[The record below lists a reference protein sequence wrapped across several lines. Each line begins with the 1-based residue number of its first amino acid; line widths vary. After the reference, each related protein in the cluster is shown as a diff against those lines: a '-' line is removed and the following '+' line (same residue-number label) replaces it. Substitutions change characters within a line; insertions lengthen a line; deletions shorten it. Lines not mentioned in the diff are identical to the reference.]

1 MIYDVIIIGAGQ
13 AGISMSQK
21 LKNQGINHLMIDSH
35 SYIGEQWRSRY
46 DSLIL
51 FTPRSYSSL
60 PGLMMEGA
68 PEGYPT
74 KDEMATYLQQ
84 YVQYFELP
92 VFLKVKV
99 EKLKKKEDIF
109 VMQTSKGELAAK
121 KVVVATGAFQNPF
134 IPPII
139 HENSKDIEHI
149 HSSQYINTTAISN
162 DTVLIVGGGN
172 SGAQIAVELA
182 DSKNV
187 YLATPHKMNF
197 LPLRLLGKSIFNW
210 LDKLN
215 LLYAGIDT
223 KRGELFQKRKDP
235 IFGYE
240 LKRLINKNK
249 ITIKPRVEKVIGEQ
263 VFFSDG
269 STIETQIIIWST
281 GFKPSF
287 EWINIDGVIRRDG
300 KPNHNRGISPIE
312 NLYFIGLPWQYHRGS
327 ALVCGVGKDAEY
339 LLHNIIN

>member
-121 KVVVATGAFQNPF
+121 KVVVATGAFQNP
-134 IPPII
+134 
-139 HENSKDIEHI
+139 N
-149 HSSQYINTTAISN
+149 A
-162 DTVLIVGGGN
+162 
-172 SGAQIAVELA
+172 GASFTPSPTIATLP
-182 DSKNV
+182 
-187 YLATPHKMNF
+187 YLARNCLMK
-197 LPLRLLGKSIFNW
+197 FN
-210 LDKLN
+210 L
-215 LLYAGIDT
+215 
-223 KRGELFQKRKDP
+223 
-235 IFGYE
+235 
-240 LKRLINKNK
+240 
-249 ITIKPRVEKVIGEQ
+249 
-263 VFFSDG
+263 S
-269 STIETQIIIWST
+269 S
-281 GFKPSF
+281 
-287 EWINIDGVIRRDG
+287 
-300 KPNHNRGISPIE
+300 GIS
-312 NLYFIGLPWQYHRGS
+312 S
-327 ALVCGVGKDAEY
+327 ACTLDTPT
-339 LLHNIIN
+339 